1 MSVAYWDPFLYICYD
16 AVPAKVSAITADAVS
31 EKTRGVIFP
40 ATLAFDAH
48 AINVDGMRIKLAPG
62 MNLAAKIRTD
72 QNLVIDYL
80 LNPTWFYEI
89 EFLNARYFVFCF
101 NLILFCYT

>member
-48 AINVDGMRIKLAPG
+48 AINVAPENMITRDFTLA
-62 MNLAAKIRTD
+62 L
-72 QNLVIDYL
+72 LVAIGCGKRGHHSGL
-80 LNPTWFYEI
+80 
-89 EFLNARYFVFCF
+89 VVC
-101 NLILFCYT
+101 